1 MPWHWFFSV
10 RLEKSQC
17 STVHKKGDKQCLK
30 NYRPGS
36 LLPICGKILD
46 RLIFNE
52 MFRFLIEKN
61 LISSNQSDFEPG
73 DSCIN
78 QLVSITHVT
87 CKSFD
92 DGFKVRDVFLDIS
105 KVADKV
111 WHKSIIFKL
120 KQKIIFGKLLSVLSD
135 FFKR

>member
-1 MPWHWFFSV
+1 
-10 RLEKSQC
+10 
-17 STVHKKGDKQCLK
+17 
-30 NYRPGS
+30 
-36 LLPICGKILD
+36 
-46 RLIFNE
+46 

-92 DGFKVRDVFLDIS
+92 DGFKVRGVFLDIS

-111 WHKSIIFKL
+111 WHKNIIFKL
-120 KQKIIFGKLLSVLSD
+120 KQNIIFGKLLVYYLT